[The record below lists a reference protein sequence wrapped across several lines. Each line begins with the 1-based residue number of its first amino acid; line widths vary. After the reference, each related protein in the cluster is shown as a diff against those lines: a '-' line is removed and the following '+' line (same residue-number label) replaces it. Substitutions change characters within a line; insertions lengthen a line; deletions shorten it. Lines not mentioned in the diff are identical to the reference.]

1 MDEAAQHL
9 TGASRARTSEPDH
22 LNKAAEQVAR
32 AVQRD
37 RTGRVSLGADIA
49 SSAVLLG
56 IVVGFT
62 VLLVLPIALI
72 LGLVL

>member
-1 MDEAAQHL
+1 MSTAHHL
-9 TGASRARTSEPDH
+9 E
-22 LNKAAEQVAR
+22 KATEQVAR
-32 AVQRD
+32 AVRRD
-37 RTGRVSLGADIA
+37 RSRRVSLGADIA

-62 VLLVLPIALI
+62 VILVLPIALI

>member
-1 MDEAAQHL
+1 MSTAHQ
-9 TGASRARTSEPDH
+9 

-37 RTGRVSLGADIA
+37 RARRVSLGADIA
-49 SSAVLLG
+49 SSAVLLA

-62 VLLVLPIALI
+62 ALLVLPIALI

>member
-1 MDEAAQHL
+1 MSAAHQ
-9 TGASRARTSEPDH
+9 

-37 RTGRVSLGADIA
+37 RSGRVSLAADIT
-49 SSAVLLG
+49 SSAVLLA

-62 VLLVLPIALI
+62 VLVVLPIALI

>member
-1 MDEAAQHL
+1 MDAAAQ
-9 TGASRARTSEPDH
+9 RAVMGTAHH
-22 LNKAAEQVAR
+22 LNEATEQVAR
-32 AVQRD
+32 AVRRD
-37 RTGRVSLGADIA
+37 RSRRVSLGADIA

>member
-1 MDEAAQHL
+1 MDEAA
-9 TGASRARTSEPDH
+9 RARANEANQ

-37 RTGRVSLGADIA
+37 RSGRVSLGADIA

-62 VLLVLPIALI
+62 VLLVLPVALI
-72 LGLVL
+72 LGFVL